1 MSRKLSPKI
10 INWLEENV
18 PGRPWKETFRMFK
31 QEFPGFE
38 WNLDAMKRTC
48 YKHGIHNGI
57 NAQFKK
63 GNEAWNKGMKGLRIP
78 DSEKGWFKKGQ
89 KSATEKPLGSEYTSD
104 GYVMVKVKMDGPR
117 DKRWKLKHVL
127 IWEKY
132 NGPVP
137 KDSVVTFLD
146 GNKRNFDINNLAC
159 IRKGVNSVLN
169 IKKLRSQNK
178 EIFETRVAQI
188 ELDQKIKRI
197 TKNLG
202 SD

>member
-1 MSRKLSPKI
+1 MSRKLSPKM

-31 QEFPGFE
+31 QEFPDFP
-38 WNLDAMKRTC
+38 WTLDNMKMAC
-48 YKHGIHNGI
+48 YKHGIRNGI

-63 GNEAWNKGMKGLRIP
+63 GNEAWNKGMKGLRFP
-78 DSEKGWFKKGQ
+78 GSEKGWFKKGQ
-89 KSATEKPLGSEYTSD
+89 KSLNEKPLGSEYKCD
-104 GYVMVKVKMDGPR
+104 GYTMVKVKTTGTR
-117 DKRWKLKHVL
+117 YERWKLKHVL

-146 GNKRNFDINNLAC
+146 GNRDNFDINNLAC
-159 IRKGVNSVLN
+159 VRKGVNSVLN
-169 IKKLRSQNK
+169 TKKLRSQNK
-178 EIFETRVAQI
+178 DIFEARVAQI
-188 ELDQKIKRI
+188 ELDQKIKKI

>member
-1 MSRKLSPKI
+1 
-10 INWLEENV
+10 
-18 PGRPWKETFRMFK
+18 
-31 QEFPGFE
+31 
-38 WNLDAMKRTC
+38 
-48 YKHGIHNGI
+48 
-57 NAQFKK
+57 
-63 GNEAWNKGMKGLRIP
+63 MKGLKFP
-78 DSEKGWFKKGQ
+78 GSEKGWFKKGQ
-89 KSATEKPLGSEYTSD
+89 KSTTEKPLGSEYTSD
-104 GYVMVKVKMDGPR
+104 GYVMVKVKMNGPR

-137 KDSVVTFLD
+137 KDNVVTFLD

-169 IKKLRSQNK
+169 KKKLRSENK
-178 EIFETRVAQI
+178 EIFEARVAQI
-188 ELDQKIKRI
+188 ELNQKIKRI

>member
-1 MSRKLSPKI
+1 MSRKLSPNI

-63 GNEAWNKGMKGLRIP
+63 GNEAWNKGMKGLRTP
-78 DSEKGWFKKGQ
+78 GSEKGWFKKGQ

>member
-1 MSRKLSPKI
+1 MSKKLSPKI
-10 INWLEENV
+10 INWLEVNV
-18 PGRPWKETFRMFK
+18 PGKPWIESFELFK
-31 QEFPGFE
+31 QEFPDFP
-38 WNLDAMKRTC
+38 WTLDNMKMAC
-48 YKHGIHNGI
+48 YRRNIRNSISGK
-57 NAQFKK
+57 FKK
-63 GNEAWNKGMKGLRIP
+63 GQKPWNKGMKGLKFP
-78 DSEKGWFKKGQ
+78 GSEKGWFKKGQ
-89 KSATEKPLGSEYTSD
+89 KSTTEKPLGSEYTSD
-104 GYVMVKVKMDGPR
+104 GYVMVKVKMNGPR

-137 KDSVVTFLD
+137 KDNVVTFLD

-169 IKKLRSQNK
+169 KKKLRSENK
-178 EIFETRVAQI
+178 EIFEARVAQI

>member
-1 MSRKLSPKI
+1 M
-10 INWLEENV
+10 INWLEINV

-31 QEFPGFE
+31 QEFPDLE
-38 WNLDAMKRTC
+38 WSLDSMKRTC
-48 YKHGIHNGI
+48 YRHGIHNGI

-78 DSEKGWFKKGQ
+78 GSEKGWFKKGQ

-127 IWEKY
+127 IWETH

-146 GNKRNFDINNLAC
+146 GNKRNFNINNLAC
-159 IRKGVNSVLN
+159 VRKGVNSVLN
-169 IKKLRSQNK
+169 KKKLRSENRD
-178 EIFETRVAQI
+178 IFKARVAQI
-188 ELDQKIKRI
+188 ELDQKIKRMI
-197 TKNLG
+197 K
-202 SD
+202 DAER

>member
-1 MSRKLSPKI
+1 MRIKLNPKI

-31 QEFPGFE
+31 QEFPDLE
-38 WNLDAMKRTC
+38 WSLDSMKHSC
-48 YKHGIHNGI
+48 YRRGIRNEI
-57 NAQFKK
+57 DSRYKK
-63 GNEAWNKGMKGLRIP
+63 GHKSWCAGMKGLRIP
-78 DSEKGWFKKGQ
+78 GSEKGWFKKGQ
-89 KSATEKPLGSEYTSD
+89 KSTTEKPLGSEYTSD
-104 GYVMVKVKMDGPR
+104 GYVMVKVKMNGPR

-137 KDSVVTFLD
+137 KDNVVTFLD

-169 IKKLRSQNK
+169 KKKLRSENK
-178 EIFETRVAQI
+178 EIFEARVAQI

>member
-63 GNEAWNKGMKGLRIP
+63 GNEAWNKGMKGLRTP
-78 DSEKGWFKKGQ
+78 GSEKGWFKKGQ

>member
-1 MSRKLSPKI
+1 MSKKLSPKI
-10 INWLEENV
+10 INWLEINV
-18 PGRPWKETFRMFK
+18 PGKPWIESFELFK
-31 QEFPGFE
+31 QEFPDFP
-38 WNLDAMKRTC
+38 WTLDNMKMAC
-48 YKHGIHNGI
+48 YRRNIRNGI
-57 NAQFKK
+57 SGKFKK
-63 GNEAWNKGMKGLRIP
+63 GQKPWNKGMKGLRTP
-78 DSEKGWFKKGQ
+78 GSEKGWFKKGQ
-89 KSATEKPLGSEYTSD
+89 KSATEKSLGSEYTSD

-137 KDSVVTFLD
+137 KDNVVTFLD

-169 IKKLRSQNK
+169 KKKLRSENK
-178 EIFETRVAQI
+178 EIFEARVAQI

>member
-63 GNEAWNKGMKGLRIP
+63 GNEAWNKGMKGLRTP
-78 DSEKGWFKKGQ
+78 GSEKGWLKKSQ

>member
-1 MSRKLSPKI
+1 
-10 INWLEENV
+10 
-18 PGRPWKETFRMFK
+18 
-31 QEFPGFE
+31 
-38 WNLDAMKRTC
+38 
-48 YKHGIHNGI
+48 
-57 NAQFKK
+57 
-63 GNEAWNKGMKGLRIP
+63 
-78 DSEKGWFKKGQ
+78 
-89 KSATEKPLGSEYTSD
+89 
-104 GYVMVKVKMDGPR
+104 MVKVKMDGPR

-159 IRKGVNSVLN
+159 VRKGVNSVLN
-169 IKKLRSQNK
+169 KKKLRSENRD
-178 EIFETRVAQI
+178 IFKARVTQI

>member
-10 INWLEENV
+10 INWLEVNV
-18 PGRPWKETFRMFK
+18 PGKPWIESFELFK
-31 QEFPGFE
+31 QEFPDFP
-38 WNLDAMKRTC
+38 WTLDNMKMAC
-48 YKHGIHNGI
+48 YRRNIHNGI
-57 NAQFKK
+57 SGKFQ
-63 GNEAWNKGMKGLRIP
+63 
-78 DSEKGWFKKGQ
+78 KGQ
-89 KSATEKPLGSEYTSD
+89 KSPTEKPLGSEYTSD
-104 GYVMVKVKMDGPR
+104 EYVMVKVKMDGPR

-159 IRKGVNSVLN
+159 VRKGVNSVLN
-169 IKKLRSQNK
+169 KKKLRSQNK
-178 EIFETRVAQI
+178 EIFKTRVAQI
-188 ELDQKIKRI
+188 ELDQKIKKI

>member
-1 MSRKLSPKI
+1 MIESFEL
-10 INWLEENV
+10 
-18 PGRPWKETFRMFK
+18 FK
-31 QEFPGFE
+31 QEFPDSP
-38 WNLDAMKRTC
+38 WTLDNMKMAC
-48 YKHGIHNGI
+48 YRRNIRNGI
-57 NAQFKK
+57 SGKFKK
-63 GNEAWNKGMKGLRIP
+63 GQKPWNKGMKGLKFP
-78 DSEKGWFKKGQ
+78 GSEKGWFKKGQ
-89 KSATEKPLGSEYTSD
+89 KSTTEKPLGSEYTSD
-104 GYVMVKVKMDGPR
+104 GYVMVKVKMNGPR

-169 IKKLRSQNK
+169 KKKLRSQNK
-178 EIFETRVAQI
+178 EIFKVRVAQI
-188 ELDQKIKRI
+188 ELDQKIKKI